1 MTLFLVLDYFGA
13 MFFAISGTLSA
24 AEKKLDMFGAAVI
37 GFVTAVGG
45 GTLRDMMIGDHPV
58 GWLKTPIYF
67 YMMLGGVILAFL
79 FQKYLSQLR
88 RTFFLFDTVGL
99 GLYTII
105 GLEKS
110 LAFGI
115 TPPLAVMMGIIT
127 AVFGGIVRDTLN
139 NEVPLIFHQELYATA
154 CLAGALIYLILLYLT
169 ALPKAAIEMATI
181 GTIIVIRILAIKY
194 NIRLPR
200 FTPNGSQSAS

>member
-1 MTLFLVLDYFGA
+1 MTLFLLLDYFGA

-24 AEKKLDMFGAAVI
+24 ADKKLDMFGAAFI

-45 GTLRDMMIGDHPV
+45 GTLRDLMIGDHPV

-67 YMMLGGVILAFL
+67 YMMAAGVVIAFI

-88 RTFFLFDTVGL
+88 RTFFLFDTIGI

-115 TPPLAVMMGIIT
+115 TPPLAVMMGMIT
-127 AVFGGIVRDTLN
+127 AVFGGIVRDTLI

-154 CLAGALIYLILLYLT
+154 CLAGALIYLILFYFT
-169 ALPKAAIEMATI
+169 PLPKSAIEMATI
-181 GTIIVIRILAIKY
+181 ATIIVIRILAIKY
-194 NIRLPR
+194 NLKLPLL
-200 FTPNGSQSAS
+200 TPNGTQSDS